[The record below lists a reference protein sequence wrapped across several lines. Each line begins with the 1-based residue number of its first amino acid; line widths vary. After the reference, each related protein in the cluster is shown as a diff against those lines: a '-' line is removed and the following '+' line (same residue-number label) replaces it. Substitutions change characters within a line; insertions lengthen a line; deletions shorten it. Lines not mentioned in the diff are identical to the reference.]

1 MVSLIT
7 DHCYFAY
14 MRNIYFTSILLALQL
29 SCFIA
34 FAQTADTV
42 KIVAHRGGVQL
53 GPENT
58 LVTFLKAAELG
69 VDYVEMD
76 IRQTK
81 DGEFVL
87 MHDPDVK
94 RTTNGNSKVK
104 DMTLAEIKE
113 LDAGSW
119 YGEDFAGEKVPTL
132 KEVLRGIKGKIL
144 PDLDFKAGDPK
155 QLIELLKAEG
165 YLEAG
170 NVTLYSG
177 NYELL
182 KEIGQLTD
190 KLLLRPSPKGDM
202 EYLMKYLDAPIV
214 NLSGRNFSAEMADQI
229 HKHNKKAFVNCL
241 FNADK
246 KKLMVKALKYGADY
260 IQTDQLDVLIPL
272 VRAHNKTLIEQTK

>member
-1 MVSLIT
+1 
-7 DHCYFAY
+7 
-14 MRNIYFTSILLALQL
+14 MRNIITLFILLAT
-29 SCFIA
+29 SIYGSA
-34 FAQTADTV
+34 THAQTIDTV

-87 MHDPDVK
+87 MHDAKVK
-94 RTTNGNSKVK
+94 RTTNGNGKVK
-104 DMTLAEIKE
+104 DMTLAEIQK

-119 YGEDFAGEKVPTL
+119 YGKDFEGEKVPTL
-132 KEVLRGIKGKIL
+132 REVLKGIKGKVL
-144 PDLDFKAGDPK
+144 PDLDFKDGDPE
-155 QLIELLKAEG
+155 QLVALLKEEG
-165 YLEAG
+165 YLEEG
-170 NVTLYSG
+170 NITLYSG

-182 KEIGQLTD
+182 KKIATKTD

-202 EYLMKYLDAPIV
+202 EYMMKYLDAPLV
-214 NLSGRNFSAEMADQI
+214 NLSGKNFSQEIADQI
-229 HKHNKKAFVNCL
+229 HKYGKKAFVNCL
-241 FNADK
+241 FLADK

-260 IQTDQLDVLIPL
+260 IQSDQLDILIPL
-272 VRAHNKTLIEQTK
+272 VRAHNKALIEQQQ